1 MRAVRGM
8 TVVLLA
14 PGAIGNV
21 EIVVAI
27 EIRGKDLES
36 RDSDSGV
43 RISCPDCL
51 YIKHEA
57 VRRAAGR
64 RPSTVENPVLSRLT
78 GFEDCSQ
85 QVAVCKNERQTA
97 VGKKSRTPPRGAWCV
112 RHRKG
117 FCNHGQMLLHRGGS
131 SQTQRYQGGIPPK
144 TLMLPWGDGI
154 TRLFQ
159 KSSRKATI
167 EQHAACSQQAHLKR
181 AQVPATPRRPPHLAP
196 RHHLYQPRNE
206 PGCSNATVCESEQLI
221 KIRVRN
227 GGWKHNIRSE

>member
-1 MRAVRGM
+1 M

-36 RDSDSGV
+36 RDSGSGV

-64 RPSTVENPVLSRLT
+64 RPSTVEHPVLSRLT

-85 QVAVCKNERQTA
+85 QVSVCKNERQTA
-97 VGKKSRTPPRGAWCV
+97 VGKKSRTPSRGVTWSVV
-112 RHRKG
+112 RQTQKG
-117 FCNHGQMLLHRGGS
+117 FLQSWASVVAASRGLITDPAISRRNSAQDADAALGAGCTFVSEVFAQSNYRATRRLLRASTPEASASARNTTAS
-131 SQTQRYQGGIPPK
+131 SASCA
-144 TLMLPWGDGI
+144 LPSSASN
-154 TRLFQ
+154 Q
-159 KSSRKATI
+159 K
-167 EQHAACSQQAHLKR
+167 
-181 AQVPATPRRPPHLAP
+181 
-196 RHHLYQPRNE
+196 
-206 PGCSNATVCESEQLI
+206 
-221 KIRVRN
+221 
-227 GGWKHNIRSE
+227 